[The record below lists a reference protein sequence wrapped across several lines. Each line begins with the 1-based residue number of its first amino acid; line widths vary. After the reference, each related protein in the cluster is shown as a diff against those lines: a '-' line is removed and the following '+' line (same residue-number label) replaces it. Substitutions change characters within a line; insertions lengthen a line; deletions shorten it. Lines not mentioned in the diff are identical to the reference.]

1 MSTETKKTTKDWV
14 KPCQQHIADLGLNYS
29 ISDWHRKRDLVA
41 KELGINQNKAHEK
54 LVKTIQYNGALNA
67 AEVLKTKLKDVNESL
82 KTLENEINS

>member
-14 KPCQQHIADLGLNYS
+14 KTCQQHIADLGLNYS

-54 LVKTIQYNGALNA
+54 LIKTIQYNGALNA
-67 AEVLKTKLKDVNESL
+67 VEVLKTKLKDVNESL